1 MPTFDQV
8 ILETERLYLRPFCQT
23 DLDLYAELCA
33 DPEVMRYIG
42 AGIPVPR
49 SEAWRGMATILG
61 HWELRGY
68 GLWAV
73 EEKSTRSLIG
83 RVGCWYPEGW
93 PDFEIGWMLR
103 RSVWGKGF
111 ALEAARASV
120 RYAFKVLNRPHIIS
134 LIAPENQR
142 SIAVAKRLGET
153 LQGQSDLLGRQ
164 VLVYGLA
171 QQDWAEQLGD

>member
-1 MPTFDQV
+1 MLTLDQV
-8 ILETERLYLRPFCQT
+8 TLETERLYLRPFAQS

-42 AGIPVPR
+42 SGMPVSR

-73 EEKSTRSLIG
+73 EEKSSCRLIG

-103 RSVWGKGF
+103 RSAWGQGF

-120 RYAFKVLNRPHIIS
+120 RYAFEVLNRPQIVS

-153 LQGQSDLLGRQ
+153 LRGQSNLLGRQ
-164 VLVYGLA
+164 VLIYGLTR
-171 QQDWAEQLGD
+171 QDWVKQLDA